1 MANASLPNP
10 EMDLPTI
17 IKKFEDQGLDKEDL
31 VVLSGAHTLGLAHCR
46 NFRARINNDTNI
58 DPAFAA
64 HLRTICPQVGGDS
77 NLAPLDST
85 PNSFDAKYFSNLVSK
100 RGVLRSDQILFN
112 GGETDEIVSI
122 YNGDQKKFFKD
133 FAKSMIKMGDINPL
147 TGNRGQIRV
156 KCRRV
161 N

>member
-31 VVLSGAHTLGLAHCR
+31 VVLSGAHTLGLAQCR
-46 NFRARINNDTNI
+46 FFRVHIYNDTNI

-64 HLRTICPQVGGDS
+64 RLRTICPRVGGDS
-77 NLAPLDST
+77 NLTPLDST
-85 PNSFDAKYFSNLVSK
+85 PSSFDAKYFSNLVSK
-100 RGVLRSDQILFN
+100 RGVLRSDQVLFN
-112 GGETDEIVSI
+112 GGETGEIVSR
-122 YNGDQKKFFKD
+122 YNEDQKKFFED

-156 KCRRV
+156 NCRRV